1 MRDIDNDFVCG
12 PLRSREARSGTELD
26 TIQSRSLIGV
36 LLVTQRN
43 YRAARGQASE
53 HFYIL
58 RFPTGRTCA
67 VPALAYGC
75 SLRAPIGV
83 LLS

>member
-1 MRDIDNDFVCG
+1 MDDHEAG
-12 PLRSREARSGTELD
+12 SARSGTELD
-26 TIQSRSLIGV
+26 TIRSRSLIGV

-43 YRAARGQASE
+43 YRAARYS

-75 SLRAPIGV
+75 SLRTPIGV